1 MLTSICWE
9 NTYSHQNPGFV
20 DELLVKDDEFY
31 NVLFPKDGN
40 NLIKCLE
47 ESTNTKDKINVITI
61 SKRGNK
67 QYQNYENAN
76 TTIDIVVDC
85 DDPDIIL
92 CATGDYMLSA
102 IMDVY
107 NSLKDKK
114 VKIVYV
120 TNPKVLDVNSKK
132 ALTQEEFNYY
142 FNKNIPVVYLFN
154 GYSNIIK
161 SLLYDREVN
170 FKVFGYNDQIS
181 IFGGINQNLESNGL
195 SKDSIT
201 DICEKEIVK
210 IKERG

>member
-1 MLTSICWE
+1 
-9 NTYSHQNPGFV
+9 
-20 DELLVKDDEFY
+20 
-31 NVLFPKDGN
+31 
-40 NLIKCLE
+40 
-47 ESTNTKDKINVITI
+47 
-61 SKRGNK
+61 
-67 QYQNYENAN
+67 
-76 TTIDIVVDC
+76 
-85 DDPDIIL
+85 
-92 CATGDYMLSA
+92 MLSA

-114 VKIVYV
+114 IKIVYV